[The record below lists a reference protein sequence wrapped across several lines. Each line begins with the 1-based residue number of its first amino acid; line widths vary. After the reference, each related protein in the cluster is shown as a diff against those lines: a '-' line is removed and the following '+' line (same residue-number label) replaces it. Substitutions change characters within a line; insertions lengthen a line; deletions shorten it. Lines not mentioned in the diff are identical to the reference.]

1 MKLAAKTNIGH
12 REENQDNYRAARL
25 DDGSAWA
32 LVCDGMGGP
41 KGGKLAAQL
50 AVETLQ
56 KRFLQGLGT
65 LPAGDEMT
73 FLLASLRQ
81 ANVQVY
87 HAAQKG
93 GENHN
98 MGTTAVCAL
107 VRRGTAHLAHV
118 GDSRAYL
125 CRAGRAQQ
133 LTRDHSVVQ
142 EMLESGSITP
152 QEALNHPDKHLIT
165 RALGVESVAE
175 PEYASCAVQPGDVI
189 LLCSDGLSNVV
200 SEEEMGSI
208 AASVPFFELPDALV
222 EKALASDGRDNIT
235 VVVMGIEPEEEAL

>member
-12 REENQDNYRAARL
+12 RNENQDNYRAARL

-41 KGGKLAAQL
+41 KGGKLAARL

-56 KRFLQGLGT
+56 KRFLQGLAA

-73 FLLASLRQ
+73 FLLSSFRL
-81 ANVQVY
+81 ANLQVCQ
-87 HAAQKG
+87 AAQKG
-93 GENHN
+93 GENRN

-107 VRRGTAHLAHV
+107 VRQGTAHLAHV

-125 CRAGRAQQ
+125 CRGGHVQQ

-142 EMLESGSITP
+142 ELLEKGSITP
-152 QEALNHPDKHLIT
+152 QQAVNHPDKHLIT
-165 RALGVESVAE
+165 RALGMGSVAE
-175 PEYASCAVQPGDVI
+175 PEYTSCAVQPGDVL

-200 SEEEMGSI
+200 TEEEMGSL
-208 AASVPFFELPDALV
+208 AASVSFFQLPDALV
-222 EKALASDGRDNIT
+222 DKALEKDGRDNIT
-235 VVVMGIEPEEEAL
+235 VVAMGIEPEEEAL